1 MSRDEFEELVRE
13 AILELPLRIREKM
26 ENVGIVIEDY
36 STAIQMKKGGV
47 LSGGLLLGLYEGVPQ
62 TKRGPYYTLALPDK
76 ITIFQKSI
84 EAVAQNPE
92 AIKEQVRNTVRH
104 EIAHHFGFDE
114 QGARRVSG
122 KRRKT

>member
-1 MSRDEFEELVRE
+1 MSREEFEQLVRE
-13 AILELPLRIREKM
+13 AILELPKHIRDKM
-26 ENVGIVIEDY
+26 DNVGVVIEDFP
-36 STAIQMKKGGV
+36 TAAQLKRGGIT
-47 LSGGLLLGLYEGVPQ
+47 SGGWLLGLYEGVPR

-76 ITIFQKSI
+76 ITIFQGSI
-84 EAVAQNPE
+84 EAVARTPE

-114 QGARRVSG
+114 QGARRVSQ